1 MKGFAFAHKENPN
14 NIIAQDYWKKH
25 EGWFKTPTVIKY
37 DDSYET
43 VLSWG
48 ISALAEKP
56 RRRSFQ
62 VSSKPIELFKLH
74 LLDEKPFLPDE
85 LDYRKVIK
93 DYLEN
98 LGKDVKKRIENHWME
113 LDFYK
118 QVTIVLTVTTKK
130 FFFFFDFNLG
140 NEKKFFFLSFYLYL

>member
-56 RRRSFQ
+56 KKNSFQ
-62 VSSKPIELFKLH
+62 ISSKPVELFKLR
-74 LLDEKPFLPDE
+74 LLGSELGDEKPFLPDE
-85 LDYRKVIK
+85 LNRGKVKKVIK
-93 DYLEN
+93 DYLEE
-98 LGKDVKKRIENHWME
+98 LGKDVKK
-113 LDFYK
+113 
-118 QVTIVLTVTTKK
+118 Q
-130 FFFFFDFNLG
+130 
-140 NEKKFFFLSFYLYL
+140 